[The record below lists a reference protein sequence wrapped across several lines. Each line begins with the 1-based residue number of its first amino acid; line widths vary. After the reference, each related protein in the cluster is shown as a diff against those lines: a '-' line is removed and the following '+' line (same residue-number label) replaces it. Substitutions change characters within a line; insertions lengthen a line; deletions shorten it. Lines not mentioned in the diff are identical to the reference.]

1 MEINWLDLLRRLSE
15 QFPASDQAVV
25 QRISMAPSTGGRGV
39 VSMSVRVQDPA
50 IIAELEQRLR
60 DDTHQVSSQ
69 RISQSDPNQDFSTQF
84 ETSLVITPPTETR
97 K

>member
-1 MEINWLDLLRRLSE
+1 
-15 QFPASDQAVV
+15 
-25 QRISMAPSTGGRGV
+25 
-39 VSMSVRVQDPA
+39 VQDPA

-84 ETSLVITPPTETR
+84 ETSLVVTPPQENT